1 MSKTLSLAAALL
13 LAGAA
18 VAQPTV
24 PTAPAGATKVKVKTK
39 RGATQATAAT
49 STAPAPST
57 GTDWSVPY
65 AASITPEG
73 LKADLSVLASDEYE
87 GRETGQKGQKM
98 AADYIAKAFAS
109 YGLAGPVPGSDNPY
123 LQHFGMT
130 RVGVDPASSIKIG
143 NRTFVVGKDFYVL
156 LRDQKAAL
164 TELQPRFIGYGIN
177 TAGYAD
183 FAPDAPD
190 LKNKDLVMLLGE
202 PLNKAGQPL
211 LGKDGKPSPYGSS
224 GFDEMLVRSPT
235 MRGLTP
241 RTTFRIMPSA
251 AALAKVPQDYGR
263 MQVGEERLEFPG
275 AAAGPGGSNV
285 FFVSP
290 EMGAAMLGTTPA
302 GLAKYQKAVTNAG
315 KPVASPFKPV
325 PIKLQGG
332 EKREPFT
339 TENVLGYLEGT
350 DKKSEVVVLSAHYD
364 HLGIKNGV
372 VYNGADDDGS
382 GTASVLAMA
391 RAFVQAKKDGHGPRR
406 SILFLANV
414 GEEEGL
420 LGSQYYTEHPI
431 FPLANTVTDL
441 NIDMVGRV
449 DTLHQG
455 KGDYVYV
462 VGADKLSTELNTL
475 SESTNQQ
482 YQPLALDYKYND
494 PADPEH
500 IYYRSDH
507 YNFAKHNVPIIF
519 YTSGL
524 HPQYHQATD
533 DVALIDFPA
542 MARRDQF
549 IFHTAWAVANRDQ
562 RIMVDE
568 QYRATGFVPAA
579 ADLDR
584 YVGTYASA
592 QIPLKI
598 TFTKDG
604 TALKA
609 QATGQQA
616 FPLEAVSQGIFKY
629 DPAQIRMEF
638 EAGKPTFTLKQSGG
652 SFVFTKE

>member
-1 MSKTLSLAAALL
+1 MSKPITLAAALL

-24 PTAPAGATKVKVKTK
+24 PTAPAGAAKIKVKTK
-39 RGATQATAAT
+39 RGA
-49 STAPAPST
+49 APAPAAPA
-57 GTDWSVPY
+57 TDYSVPY

-123 LQHFGMT
+123 LQHFSMN
-130 RVGVDPASSIKIG
+130 RVGVDPASSIRIG
-143 NRTFVVGKDFYVL
+143 NRTFVAGKDFYVL
-156 LRDQKAAL
+156 VRNQATAVA
-164 TELQPRFIGYGIN
+164 ELQPTFVGYGIN
-177 TAGYAD
+177 TTGYSD
-183 FAPDAPD
+183 FIPDDPK
-190 LKNKDLVMLLGE
+190 LKNKDLIMLLGE

-211 LGKDGKPSPYGSS
+211 LSKDGKPTAYGGT
-224 GFDEMLVRSPT
+224 GFTEMGERSPT

-241 RTTFRIMPSA
+241 RSTFRIMPSV
-251 AALAKVPQDYGR
+251 AALAAVPKDYGR

-275 AAAGPGGSNV
+275 APAGPGGSNV

-302 GLAKYQKAVTNAG
+302 GLAKYQKAVSAAG

-325 PIKLQGG
+325 AIRLQGG
-332 EKREPFT
+332 ERKEPFT
-339 TENVLGYLEGT
+339 TENVLGYLEGG
-350 DKKSEVVVLSAHYD
+350 DKKDEVVVLSAHYD
-364 HLGIKNGV
+364 HLGIKNGI

-391 RAFVQAKKDGHGPRR
+391 RAFTQAKKDGHGPRR

-420 LGSQYYTEHPI
+420 LGSQYYTDHPI

-455 KGDYVYV
+455 KSDYVYV
-462 VGADKLSTELNTL
+462 VGADKLSQDLNTL
-475 SESTNQQ
+475 SEATNQQ

-494 PADPEH
+494 PNDPEH

-507 YNFAKHNVPIIF
+507 YNFAKHGVPIIF

-524 HPQYHQATD
+524 HKDYHQTTD
-533 DVALIDFPA
+533 DVDKIDFPA
-542 MARRDQF
+542 MARRDQL

-562 RIMVDE
+562 RLVVDAK
-568 QYRATGFVPAA
+568 YAPTP

-584 YVGTYASA
+584 YVGTYAST

-598 TFTKDG
+598 TFTKEG
-604 TALKA
+604 ATLQA
-609 QATGQQA
+609 QATGQPA
-616 FPLEAVSQGIFKY
+616 FPLEPVRQGVFKF
-629 DPAQIRMEF
+629 DPAGLQVEF
-638 EAGKPTFTLKQSGG
+638 EAGKPSFTLKQGGG

>member
-1 MSKTLSLAAALL
+1 MSKPLYLAASLL

-24 PTAPAGATKVKVKTK
+24 PAAPAGAKIKTK
-39 RGATQATAAT
+39 IKRGRADAATA
-49 STAPAPST
+49 TAPAA
-57 GTDWSVPY
+57 TDWSVPY

-73 LKADLSVLASDEYE
+73 LKQDLSVLASDEYE
-87 GRETGQKGQKM
+87 GRETGQKGQHM

-123 LQHFGMT
+123 LQHFSMN
-130 RVGVDPASSIKIG
+130 RVGVDPAASVKIG
-143 NRTFVVGKDFYVL
+143 NRTFTVGKDFYVL
-156 LRDQKAAL
+156 VRNPQTAL
-164 TELQPRFIGYGIN
+164 AELQPTFVGYGIS

-183 FAPDAPD
+183 FAPDAPT
-190 LKNKDLVMLLGE
+190 LKNKDLIMLLGE
-202 PLNKAGQPL
+202 PLDKAGKPL
-211 LGKDGKPSPYGSS
+211 LGKDGKPSPYGGS
-224 GFDEMLVRSPT
+224 GFAEMLVRSPT

-251 AALAKVPQDYGR
+251 AALAQVPQAYR
-263 MQVGEERLEFPG
+263 QMQIGEERLEFPG
-275 AAAGPGGSNV
+275 AATASPVGSNV

-290 EMGAAMLGTTPA
+290 EMGAAMLGTIPA
-302 GLAKYQKAVTNAG
+302 GLAKYKQAVGAAG

-325 PIKLQGG
+325 AIRLQGG
-332 EKREPFT
+332 ERKEPFT
-339 TENVLGYLEGT
+339 TENVLGYLEGG
-350 DKKSEVVVLSAHYD
+350 DKKDEVVVLSAHYD

-382 GTASVLAMA
+382 GTASMLAMA
-391 RAFVQAKKDGHGPRR
+391 RAFTQAKKDGHGPRR

-420 LGSQYYTEHPI
+420 LGSQYYTDHPV

-462 VGADKLSTELNTL
+462 VGADKLSKDLNTL

-494 PADPEH
+494 PNDPEH

-524 HPQYHQATD
+524 HKDYHQATD

-542 MARRDQF
+542 MARRDQL

-562 RIMVDE
+562 RLVVDAG
-568 QYRATGFVPAA
+568 YVPAA

-584 YVGTYASA
+584 YVGTYASPS
-592 QIPLKI
+592 IPLKI
-598 TFTKDG
+598 TFTKEG

-609 QATGQQA
+609 QATGQPA
-616 FPLEAVSQGIFKY
+616 FPLEPVSQGVFKF
-629 DPAQIRMEF
+629 DPAGIRVEF
-638 EAGKPTFTLKQSGG
+638 DPAKPSFTLKQGGG
-652 SFVFTKE
+652 SFGFTKE